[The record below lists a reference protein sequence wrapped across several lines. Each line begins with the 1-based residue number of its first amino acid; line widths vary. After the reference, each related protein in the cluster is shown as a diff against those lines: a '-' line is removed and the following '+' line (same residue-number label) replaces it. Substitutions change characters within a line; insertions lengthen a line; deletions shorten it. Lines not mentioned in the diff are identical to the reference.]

1 VGTSFSILEDW
12 IQWIVEENNDFLKCD
27 ELIDFMTSRKR
38 KQKAI
43 SIVVRCFVSFE
54 LYDKASI
61 ISDAACFLVA
71 CFCSSVS
78 SHDEVARWFR
88 CLSDEWWRF
97 LVS

>member
-1 VGTSFSILEDW
+1 
-12 IQWIVEENNDFLKCD
+12 
-27 ELIDFMTSRKR
+27 MTSRKR

-43 SIVVRCFVSFE
+43 STIVRCFVS
-54 LYDKASI
+54 LNNDKASI

-88 CLSDEWWRF
+88 CLSDDDGGDFWYPKKKSNTSLMTRF
-97 LVS
+97 IDQVVIFDARRSIK